1 MLDTLKIRVQE
12 LQDIELGMKRKFDFY
27 EYMKDEAKVE
37 EKRNQ
42 IKNIPVLLEKLN
54 EQKPILTEKSRQ
66 LVTQINQ
73 ISKTMV
79 ADSNQTTFNA
89 MNSKLGQYVST
100 DFVSS
105 DSISKVPLEDFKNNL
120 SRLISLN
127 KYPLEPN
134 ASFDRHES
142 QPRYIVPQGVS
153 GNRLG
158 LMVRL
163 QTETMQDSD
172 IKLD

>member
-79 ADSNQTTFNA
+79 ADSN
-89 MNSKLGQYVST
+89 
-100 DFVSS
+100 
-105 DSISKVPLEDFKNNL
+105 
-120 SRLISLN
+120 
-127 KYPLEPN
+127 
-134 ASFDRHES
+134 
-142 QPRYIVPQGVS
+142 
-153 GNRLG
+153 
-158 LMVRL
+158 
-163 QTETMQDSD
+163 
-172 IKLD
+172 